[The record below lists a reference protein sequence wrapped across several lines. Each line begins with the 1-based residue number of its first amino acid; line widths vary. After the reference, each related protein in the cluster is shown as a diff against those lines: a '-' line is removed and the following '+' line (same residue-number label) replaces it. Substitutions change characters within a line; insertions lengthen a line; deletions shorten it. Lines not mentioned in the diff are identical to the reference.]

1 MPDESTST
9 RLLIR
14 RRPDMLVTVG
24 IAAFMCLACA
34 AIQTPRFMD
43 RSMRPY
49 LPPTMHMNPR
59 DILAWPDGFWCFREE
74 FDKEFLRDDTY
85 RVLAFESEEWLLCS
99 QLSLWRFGSSD
110 N

>member
-1 MPDESTST
+1 
-9 RLLIR
+9 
-14 RRPDMLVTVG
+14 
-24 IAAFMCLACA
+24 
-34 AIQTPRFMD
+34 
-43 RSMRPY
+43 
-49 LPPTMHMNPR
+49 MNPR